1 MKSIASKLV
10 KIMEECSVVRKNGT
24 NDFHHYK
31 YATSADVLEK
41 VHAAFVKHHVASIVL
56 PEIVSSSDVVNNKG
70 NAEHLVTVKVSITL
84 VDGDS
89 GESIT
94 LSGIGSGQ
102 DGGDKAV
109 MKAQTAAIKYAY
121 MLSLAMS
128 TSDDPEADSRIDEG
142 ASIEPVKDSSAKEHH
157 ACSDCGVKISVGVV
171 SVSQNKYGRPLC
183 MKCQKKVQIVTLP
196 CWSRLT
202 NEKRYWNGE
211 PLIPHENDQ
220 RL

>member
-1 MKSIASKLV
+1 MKSIADKLV

-41 VHAAFVKHHVASIVL
+41 VNAAFVKHHVASIVL
-56 PEIVSSSDVVNNKG
+56 PEIVSSSDVLNNKG
-70 NAEHLVTVKVSITL
+70 NAEHLVTVKVNITL

-121 MLSLAMS
+121 MLSFSIS
-128 TSDDPEADSRIDEG
+128 TSDDPEADSRTDEG
-142 ASIEPVKDSSAKEHH
+142 ACLVEPVKVSGVKDDHM
-157 ACSDCGVKISVGVV
+157 CSECGVKITAGVM

-183 MKCQKKVQIVTLP
+183 MKCQKKMRGVA
-196 CWSRLT
+196 
-202 NEKRYWNGE
+202 
-211 PLIPHENDQ
+211 
-220 RL
+220 

>member
-1 MKSIASKLV
+1 MKSISDKLV

-41 VHAAFVKHHVASIVL
+41 VNAAFVKYHVASIVL
-56 PEIVSSSDVVNNKG
+56 PEIVSSSDVLNNKG
-70 NAEHLVTVKVSITL
+70 NTEHLVTVKVSITL

-121 MLSLAMS
+121 MLSLAIS
-128 TSDDPEADSRIDEG
+128 TSDDPEADNRTDEG
-142 ASIEPVKDSSAKEHH
+142 TYMAETLKGSGAKDSHT
-157 ACSDCGVKISVGVV
+157 CSDCGAKITVGVM
-171 SVSQNKYGRPLC
+171 SVSLNKYGRPLC
-183 MKCQKKVQIVTLP
+183 MKCQKKVQVVA
-196 CWSRLT
+196 
-202 NEKRYWNGE
+202 
-211 PLIPHENDQ
+211 
-220 RL
+220 